1 MTQTQSRWP
10 NRDAVLV
17 ALYRISNASTLVMAS
32 VEEIAVA
39 ANIAVGEASPA
50 LDYLKDHGLV
60 AYRTMK
66 PTVALTPEG
75 VDRAEDLLYPPLA
88 SDGVAIVLSL
98 DERQDVEK
106 VVREIRLAIDS
117 ATNLDVELR
126 ASVEADVEAVEA
138 QLRSPQPSRQVVRT
152 ILKHALVI
160 GENVL
165 AGVITVK
172 LLGL

>member
-1 MTQTQSRWP
+1 MR
-10 NRDAVLV
+10 
-17 ALYRISNASTLVMAS
+17 
-32 VEEIAVA
+32 
-39 ANIAVGEASPA
+39 
-50 LDYLKDHGLV
+50 
-60 AYRTMK
+60 

-75 VDRAEDLLYPPLA
+75 VDRAEDLLYSPLA
-88 SDGVAIVLSL
+88 SDGVAITLSIE
-98 DERQDVEK
+98 ERRDVEK
-106 VVREIRLAIDS
+106 VVRVIRWVIDS

-126 ASVEADVEAVEA
+126 AAVEA